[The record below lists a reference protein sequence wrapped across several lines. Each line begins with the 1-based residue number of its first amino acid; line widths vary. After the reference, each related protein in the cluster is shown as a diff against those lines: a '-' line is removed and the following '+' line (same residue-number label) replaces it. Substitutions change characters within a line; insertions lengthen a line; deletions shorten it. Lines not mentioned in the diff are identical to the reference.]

1 MLKSSKPIESR
12 EWVVPDFELPILP
25 EIARRPPV
33 LTMDQY
39 FSMTEDDSLDFGM
52 KPVVPIKD
60 RCLVPF
66 EM

>member
-1 MLKSSKPIESR
+1 MQKSSKPIEDPKW
-12 EWVVPDFELPILP
+12 EVPDFDLPILP
-25 EIARRPPV
+25 ELARRPPV

-39 FSMTEDDSLDFGM
+39 FEMTENDPLDFGVTL
-52 KPVVPIKD
+52 VVPVAD